1 MKFNLDL
8 NSVKYIKISYK
19 DLDGNSCSTKA
30 ALKQINDRETMA
42 CRRFE
47 DGLKIETP
55 QEVTLSIVCTD
66 GLYRTKTILKSV
78 ENDEPYTFFILE
90 TPSGIEYQ
98 QNREYFRVALNY
110 ECVYATS
117 SYYET
122 KQMKVQTYDIS
133 ANGVSLIFPI
143 HEISVENAKLFLR
156 INDKDIETKLKFVRS
171 EKFDNGYKF
180 SFMFSKISV
189 HDQDYISQLCIKKQ
203 LEQRR
208 RAIY

>member
-8 NSVKYIKISYK
+8 NSVKYMKISYK
-19 DLDGNSCSTKA
+19 DFNNNSCSTKV
-30 ALKQINDRETMA
+30 ALKQINDREILA

-47 DGLKIETP
+47 NGLKLNTP
-55 QEVTLSIVCTD
+55 QEVTLSIVCND
-66 GLYRTKTILKSV
+66 GLYKTKTVLKSV

-98 QNREYFRVALNY
+98 QNREYFRVALDY
-110 ECVYATS
+110 ECIYATS

-122 KQMKVQTYDIS
+122 KQINVKTYDIS
-133 ANGVSLIFPI
+133 ANGISLIFPI
-143 HEISVENAKLFLR
+143 HEISVEKARLYIK
-156 INDKDIETKLKFVRS
+156 INDRDIEAQLKFVRS
-171 EKFDNGYKF
+171 EKVDTGYKF
-180 SFMFSKISV
+180 SFMFSKISTQ
-189 HDQDYISQLCIKKQ
+189 DQDFISQLCIKKQ

>member
-1 MKFNLDL
+1 MKFNIDL
-8 NSVKYIKISYK
+8 NSVKYIKINYK
-19 DLDGNSCSTKA
+19 DSNENSCFTKA
-30 ALKQINDRETMA
+30 ALKKVNDREILA

-47 DGLKIETP
+47 DGLMVETP
-55 QEVTLSIVCTD
+55 QEVTLSIVCND
-66 GLYRTKTILKSV
+66 GLYRTKTVLKSA

-110 ECVYATS
+110 DCIYTTS

-122 KQMKVQTYDIS
+122 KQIKVQTYDIS
-133 ANGVSLIFPI
+133 ANGISLIFPI
-143 HEISVENAKLFLR
+143 HEVSVENAKLYLK
-156 INDKDIETKLKFVRS
+156 INDREIETRLKFIRS
-171 EKFDNGYKF
+171 EKSDDGYKF

-189 HDQDYISQLCIKKQ
+189 SDQDFISQLCIKKQ

-208 RAIY
+208 RFIY